1 MAHPAD
7 ESRLEQSK
15 MSFGEHLEE
24 LRNALFKSI
33 AALIVGFIVG
43 LIFGW
48 QIVDYIQTPL
58 RDALQRFYL
67 RQAVDNQQRWVKQM
81 TDAGEE
87 VPEAFVKDAEEMARE
102 GLIPQRYFLSKSDA
116 ATLLKEYFPS
126 VTLPQPPTPPA
137 VAPAEKPD
145 KAPAVGDANDV
156 GDTEDAAKA
165 NDPGDPAATEFDRDD
180 MIPLRLFQPL
190 EEDARMRVVALNSQ
204 EPFAVYIRTSFVAG
218 AMIASPFIFYFIWQF
233 VAAGLY
239 RQEQSYVYAYLPVSI
254 GLFIAGA
261 LLAFYFAFVPLLDFL
276 FWFFETMHIDPGLRL
291 TEWISFVL
299 LLPLAF
305 GVSFQ
310 LPLIMLLLERI
321 GVFTVETYWRKW
333 RAAVVVIAI
342 IAMLLTP
349 SPDPY
354 SMLLMGVPLVALYFA
369 GIWMCRH
376 MPGSAMRRGG
386 GGGGITP
393 PTA

>member
-1 MAHPAD
+1 MRPPDD
-7 ESRLEQSK
+7 EARLEQSK

-24 LRNALFKSI
+24 LRGALFKSI
-33 AALIVGFIVG
+33 IALICGFIVA

-67 RQAVDNQQRWVKQM
+67 RQAVENQQRWVREMQ
-81 TDAGEE
+81 AHGEE
-87 VPEAFVKDAEEMARE
+87 VPEAFVKSQDELATE
-102 GLIPQRYFLSKSDA
+102 GLIPQRYYLSKEDLAS
-116 ATLLKEYFPS
+116 LLNQYFPDAELAPAAAPS
-126 VTLPQPPTPPA
+126 ESRQPSPPA
-137 VAPAEKPD
+137 PI
-145 KAPAVGDANDV
+145 VGDANDV
-156 GDTEDAAKA
+156 GDAEDSTAA
-165 NDPGDPAATEFDRDD
+165 NDPGTPAATKFDRDE
-180 MIPLRLFQPL
+180 MISLRLYQPL
-190 EEDARMRVVALNSQ
+190 EEDARMRVMALNSQ

-218 AMIASPFIFYFIWQF
+218 ALIASPFIFYFIWQF

-276 FWFFETMHIDPGLRL
+276 FWFFEKMHIDPGLRL

-299 LLPLAF
+299 LLPLGF
-305 GVSFQ
+305 GASFQ

-321 GVFTVETYWRKW
+321 GIFTVDTYWRKW

-354 SMLLMGVPLVALYFA
+354 SMLLMGIPLVGLYFA
-369 GIWMCRH
+369 GIWMCSF
-376 MPGSAMRRGG
+376 MPGTSRRRRAGA
-386 GGGGITP
+386 P
-393 PTA
+393 PVATGS